1 MIISI
6 IIPTLNEEKNI
17 FKLYD
22 AIKKKFKCKKYEII
36 YVDDDSSDKT
46 QYKILS
52 LKKQKKNVKYI
63 FRKEKNLSTAFLD
76 GVKIS
81 KGKYV
86 VLMDADLQHSPSDI
100 NKLYNEITKNN
111 LDIVIG
117 SRFLKNSSNYSK
129 SIKSIVRLSLS
140 KIFISL
146 INLLFGLNVTDPLA
160 GFFISKKKS
169 LKNNKHLYKKGFKI
183 LLDYLIVNRKELKTK
198 DIPINVN
205 KRLHGNSKLNLKI
218 FYLFL
223 KQCFFY
229 LSK

>member
-17 FKLYD
+17 FKLYT
-22 AIKKKFKCKKYEII
+22 AIKKKFKCKSYEII
-36 YVDDDSSDKT
+36 YVDDDSSDRT
-46 QYKILS
+46 QSKILS
-52 LKKQKKNVKYI
+52 LKKHKKNVKFI

-86 VLMDADLQHSPSDI
+86 VLMDADLQHSPNDI

-129 SIKSIVRLSLS
+129 SIKSIIRLFLS

-183 LLDYLIVNRKELKTK
+183 LLDYLIVNRKELKIK
-198 DIPINVN
+198 DIPIKVN
-205 KRLHGNSKLNLKI
+205 KRLYGNSKLNFKI

-223 KQCFFY
+223 KQCYFY